1 MANLTLLVFLA
12 LRNTPLAPLSG
23 NSYEK
28 LRPLHKVAGYTCIVT
43 SVIHGITYTVVFAQE
58 GKLEKYKE
66 KNNFCGAI
74 AGVAMLIIGFSTIG
88 YFVQK
93 SYESESSSTT
103 SIPGQYLIILQS
115 FMLSTLSC
123 SY

>member
-1 MANLTLLVFLA
+1 
-12 LRNTPLAPLSG
+12 
-23 NSYEK
+23 
-28 LRPLHKVAGYTCIVT
+28 
-43 SVIHGITYTVVFAQE
+43 
-58 GKLEKYKE
+58 
-66 KNNFCGAI
+66 
-74 AGVAMLIIGFSTIG
+74 MLIIGFSTIG